1 MNVNLTLL
9 HEFLLS
15 SSSSPVSV
23 SSSASLLR
31 SCPRLSSERTV
42 TPCLLWSPRSPF
54 SLYLFLAFQSSLVP
68 LCLLIRGEQQSAT
81 TWMLTPVPFW
91 MPSPTAHGLFMSEMG
106 HGSNKNDSFCIYEG
120 VTGTLTVYSFEVQS
134 KWDLLSNSAT
144 NGAGM
149 GEKQDEKYSFQNAT
163 YTKSWLMKGE

>member
-1 MNVNLTLL
+1 MNVNLTFL

-23 SSSASLLR
+23 SSSASPLR
-31 SCPRLSSERTV
+31 SYPRLSSERTV

-81 TWMLTPVPFW
+81 TWMLTPVPVW

-106 HGSNKNDSFCIYEG
+106 HRSNKNDSFCIYL
-120 VTGTLTVYSFEVQS
+120 TGTLTVFIHLSPVQMRPAFQS
-134 KWDLLSNSAT
+134 CNNQCW
-144 NGAGM
+144 NGRKTRW
-149 GEKQDEKYSFQNAT
+149 EI
-163 YTKSWLMKGE
+163 